1 MDNMTGIW
9 EHHWLTLFSGR
20 HQCRCVDIH
29 AFEGGIMD
37 SSAPDSLHALLAKT
51 FAELG
56 AIGPVVRSLL
66 LRDRFYAGQKFRCEG
81 VQAVLL
87 AGGNKIS
94 FTTRVARC

>member
-1 MDNMTGIW
+1 
-9 EHHWLTLFSGR
+9 
-20 HQCRCVDIH
+20 
-29 AFEGGIMD
+29 MD

-87 AGGNKIS
+87 AGGNEITFYDEGGTLLKTVILEETGKKI
-94 FTTRVARC
+94 AA